1 MTTCSSS
8 PRSNGSAITGESNG
22 SAQPSADT
30 TVATGAY
37 QVEQTSTQPA
47 APSRETYRAGT
58 EPPATSHRAGPP
70 GTEPAAPSWDEAA
83 ELSAPPAAP
92 AVSGADQVAAPPPA
106 SGVDEVALSSAGPV
120 APVVNGA
127 HPARSAV
134 AGAPDSASDEAGV
147 AFDRSAAP
155 GSGTATE
162 RSADRGPD
170 RGDPASVRPAA
181 PGSDDADR
189 ASRSNQMDPPAAQ
202 PAASGFHQTDRPS
215 APAAPGPNPVSPP
228 SVEPTVSGPYQPD
241 RPSAAPAALRK
252 DQVDPP
258 HAQPDRDGPVDPA
271 PGEAAQR
278 GVSGPGEAEQSSA
291 RPFVIRSLDDN
302 PVELRPGTGPAP
314 APYGDA
320 VSDLVHAA
328 VADRPLEEVVA
339 LITSLEKSPDHAE
352 AMVDALR
359 TAGVERR
366 VEDVSRMIA
375 LLTRPPRDADSADEA
390 IRAAAAH
397 RPVEEVTR
405 LVVLLHKEPQMPH
418 VREEA
423 LRAAATGRSVGE
435 LVELIDRLGL
445 ERLDRNGRVPT
456 GTARPE
462 TETTQPVPAARPARR
477 REIRRTL
484 DSAPTDRDRATERL
498 TKSMAWSS
506 WLTALALAVCAVA
519 HFPLQ
524 RGGASLD
531 LHAVALGLSVLCTV
545 LALLLALRP
554 VAPVLV
560 GAVVVPTVLAGAQAY
575 GSSFPSASLTR
586 AVDLAVAPPWF
597 AAGAA
602 VCTALLAL
610 VALVF
615 RAVAPFAGGQ
625 WSPLP
630 ATEARSMAE

>member
-1 MTTCSSS
+1 M
-8 PRSNGSAITGESNG
+8 
-22 SAQPSADT
+22 
-30 TVATGAY
+30 
-37 QVEQTSTQPA
+37 
-47 APSRETYRAGT
+47 
-58 EPPATSHRAGPP
+58 
-70 GTEPAAPSWDEAA
+70 DEAA
-83 ELSAPPAAP
+83 RPAVPVLDPADQESSRPAAP
-92 AVSGADQVAAPPPA
+92 A
-106 SGVDEVALSSAGPV
+106 
-120 APVVNGA
+120 
-127 HPARSAV
+127 
-134 AGAPDSASDEAGV
+134 SDEPDV

-155 GSGTATE
+155 GSGTAAE
-162 RSADRGPD
+162 RSAARGPD
-170 RGDPASVRPAA
+170 RADQEPARSAA
-181 PGSDDADR
+181 LGSDDA
-189 ASRSNQMDPPAAQ
+189 
-202 PAASGFHQTDRPS
+202 
-215 APAAPGPNPVSPP
+215 
-228 SVEPTVSGPYQPD
+228 D
-241 RPSAAPAALRK
+241 RPSAAPAASRSNRVDPPSAQPAASGPHQADRPSDASVASRSNQVSSPSAEPAVPGPHQADRPPAAPADLRK
-252 DQVDPP
+252 DLVDSTP
-258 HAQPDRDGPVDPA
+258 ARLDRTGPVDPA

-278 GVSGPGEAEQSSA
+278 GASAPGEAEQSGA

-456 GTARPE
+456 GTERPE
-462 TETTQPVPAARPARR
+462 AETAQPVTPARPARR

-484 DSAPTDRDRATERL
+484 DSSPSDRDRATERL
-498 TKSMAWSS
+498 TKAMAWSS

-586 AVDLAVAPPWF
+586 AVDLALAPPWF

-615 RAVAPFAGGQ
+615 RAVAPFASGQ

-630 ATEARSMAE
+630 ATEARGMAE

>member
-1 MTTCSSS
+1 M
-8 PRSNGSAITGESNG
+8 N
-22 SAQPSADT
+22 
-30 TVATGAY
+30 
-37 QVEQTSTQPA
+37 
-47 APSRETYRAGT
+47 
-58 EPPATSHRAGPP
+58 
-70 GTEPAAPSWDEAA
+70 
-83 ELSAPPAAP
+83 
-92 AVSGADQVAAPPPA
+92 
-106 SGVDEVALSSAGPV
+106 
-120 APVVNGA
+120 
-127 HPARSAV
+127 
-134 AGAPDSASDEAGV
+134 
-147 AFDRSAAP
+147 
-155 GSGTATE
+155 
-162 RSADRGPD
+162 
-170 RGDPASVRPAA
+170 
-181 PGSDDADR
+181 
-189 ASRSNQMDPPAAQ
+189 
-202 PAASGFHQTDRPS
+202 
-215 APAAPGPNPVSPP
+215 
-228 SVEPTVSGPYQPD
+228 
-241 RPSAAPAALRK
+241 
-252 DQVDPP
+252 PP
-258 HAQPDRDGPVDPA
+258 HARPGGPGPA
-271 PGEAAQR
+271 PADA
-278 GVSGPGEAEQSSA
+278 VGEAEPSGA

-328 VADRPLEEVVA
+328 VVDRPLEEVVA
-339 LITSLEKSPDHAE
+339 LITSLGKSPDHAE

-375 LLTRPPRDADSADEA
+375 LLTKPPRDADSADEA

-405 LVVLLHKEPQMPH
+405 LVTLLHKEPHMPH

-456 GTARPE
+456 GPAHPE
-462 TETTQPVPAARPARR
+462 TETTQPLTPVRPARR
-477 REIRRTL
+477 RETRRTL

-498 TKSMAWSS
+498 TRSMAWSS

-519 HFPLQ
+519 HFPLR

-531 LHAVALGLSVLCTV
+531 LHAIALGLSVLCTV

-554 VAPVLV
+554 VAPVLA

-586 AVDLAVAPPWF
+586 AVDLALAPPWF

-610 VALVF
+610 LSLVF
-615 RAVAPFAGGQ
+615 RAVAPLVSGQ
-625 WSPLP
+625 WAPLP